1 MKLFDKEAR
10 ISHFDELSGM
20 SLKHKIEWAEFKI
33 KEFLEYCKDNNF
45 NEVTISFSGGKDS
58 TILLDLV
65 TKVHAKINSTIKLVP
80 LYAMEITF
88 PETIKFIKD
97 VVAEYRNRNEYLT
110 HPLIVPPNMSWNKI
124 LKEKG
129 YPIFSKA
136 VSVQLDRT
144 LKNKRKTQAIKY
156 YLGVDK
162 STYFLIIKKRLFLL
176 DEKFRKYID
185 VNGNIRSFYFSEK
198 CCNHVKGNVKHDKRP
213 SFVGVMANES
223 KHRKNSWIQY
233 GCNVFNRDTPKS
245 RPLSLWNADDVW
257 EYIKLND
264 IMVNPVYGY
273 NGNTDNL
280 RFKRLGCSACPFGS
294 QFEQQ
299 MIKRLNGGG
308 NFQNRFEKLK
318 DYNPQLYQSQ
328 VINTRMYVV
337 LAYMGIEIRNDD
349 WYMEQLKFFRK
360 QIDDWY
366 LDFRNNFLKLLVY
379 IENGWEW
386 TIEEINKS
394 LKTYKE
400 NELNQEEI
408 DLINQIRKEKHNGK
422 RN

>member
-1 MKLFDKEAR
+1 MFDKETR
-10 ISHFDELSGM
+10 LSHYDELSTT

-45 NEVTISFSGGKDS
+45 LEVTISFSGGKDS
-58 TILLDLV
+58 TVLLDLV
-65 TKVHAKINSTIKLVP
+65 TKTHLKINSQIKLVP

-97 VVAEYRNRNEYLT
+97 VVKYYQTIN
-110 HPLIVPPNMSWNKI
+110 PLLLDAKIVPPNMSWNKI
-124 LKEKG
+124 LKDKG
-129 YPIFSKA
+129 YPVFSKS
-136 VSVQLDRT
+136 VSVQLDRI
-144 LKNKRKTQAIKY
+144 LKNKRKTEAMKFY
-156 YLGVDK
+156 FGVEK
-162 STYFLIIKKRLFLL
+162 SAYFLLIKKRLFLL

-213 SFVGVMANES
+213 SFVGVMASES
-223 KHRKNSWIQY
+223 KHRKTSWIQY
-233 GCNVFNRDTPKS
+233 GCNVLNTSTPKS
-245 RPLSLWNADDVW
+245 RPISLWNTEDIW
-257 EYIKLND
+257 EYIKLNN

-273 NGNTDNL
+273 KNHDTNNL

-299 MIKRLNGGG
+299 MIDRLNGGG

-318 DYNPQLYQSQ
+318 EYNPQLYKSQ

-349 WYMEQLKFFRK
+349 WYMEQYKFYRK
-360 QIDDWY
+360 LVDDWY
-366 LDFRNNFLKLLVY
+366 LDFRNNYLKLLVY
-379 IENGWEW
+379 VEHGWEW

-394 LKTYKE
+394 LITYKE
-400 NELNQEEI
+400 KELNQQEI
-408 DLINQIRKEKHNGK
+408 DWINQLRKDKNENK
-422 RN
+422 